1 MCDSVFLDFNIH
13 ETYNDECPCDRS
25 TRRVVCLESKAFGR
39 YTRDFL
45 SALPDGSSLMGC
57 SYDDCFQAW
66 AKQSC
71 IH

>member
-25 TRRVVCLESKAFGR
+25 IRRFVFLESKAFGR

-45 SALPDGSSLMGC
+45 KCVA
-57 SYDDCFQAW
+57 
-66 AKQSC
+66 
-71 IH
+71 